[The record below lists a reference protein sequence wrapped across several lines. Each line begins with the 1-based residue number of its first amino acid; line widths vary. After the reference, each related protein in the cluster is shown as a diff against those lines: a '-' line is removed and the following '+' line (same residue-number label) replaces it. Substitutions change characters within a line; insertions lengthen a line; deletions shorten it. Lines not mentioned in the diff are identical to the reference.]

1 MIIEPQIGIRKST
14 MQPVI
19 VAKVI
24 DRQKNSIVDI
34 KVFSDEADYLDF
46 VDQTLK

>member
-1 MIIEPQIGIRKST
+1 MKAVRLPGSRGIRKST

-34 KVFSDEADYLDF
+34 KSFR
-46 VDQTLK
+46 